1 MKIIFPLLFA
11 FLFTNIFAQ
20 TNLEYY
26 LNNGIEN
33 SPTLKE
39 IKNSESGI
47 ELQSKL
53 NDAQT
58 SSFNTFL
65 SANYLF
71 APYFNNNG
79 KIISTNPDPNAI
91 GYDASITNGG
101 LYSAQLNIERNI
113 FNGGLTSALENQ
125 ITNQKNLYNY
135 NYQLE
140 LRNLKKQIT
149 EQYLNA
155 HKSLMIYNLSDET
168 VKNIS
173 EQLKLTG
180 ELVKQG
186 YVKSQNYLLLKIELQ
201 SQQIVLFENWQ
212 QYKNGLIQLN
222 SLVGI
227 TDTQTVLLDSVL
239 IEIKSSKSDFNFSQ
253 KFNLDS
259 LTAINQQELF
269 ETKYNP
275 QVKLFFNTG
284 LNAIEISGIQRKF
297 GLSAGIDFQLPLF
310 DGGQKDITRQ
320 QNEIAINSIENYKY
334 FALSNIENQKQIA
347 YSNILVIK
355 QNLISINAQL
365 NDYKQLV
372 ELSNNQLKI
381 GDLSMIEYLSILK
394 NFIDLQKTKIE
405 KEIQLQLET
414 SNYNYWDEM
423 L

>member
-1 MKIIFPLLFA
+1 MKTIISLFIIFLL
-11 FLFTNIFAQ
+11 TDGFAQ
-20 TNLEYY
+20 NNLDFYISK
-26 LNNGIEN
+26 GIEN

-39 IKNSESGI
+39 IKNSQAGI
-47 ELQSKL
+47 KLQSEL
-53 NDAQT
+53 NDAQI

-79 KIISTNPDPNAI
+79 RIISTNPDADAI
-91 GYDASITNGG
+91 GYDAGITNGG

-113 FNGGLTSALENQ
+113 FNGGLTTALENQ
-125 ITNQKNLYNY
+125 VTNQKNIYNY

-140 LRNLKKQIT
+140 LRSLNKQIT
-149 EQYLNA
+149 EQYLNTY
-155 HKSLMIYNLSDET
+155 KSLKIYNLSDET
-168 VKNIS
+168 VKNIN

-186 YVKSQNYLLLKIELQ
+186 FVKTQNYLLLKIELQ
-201 SQQIVLFENWQ
+201 TQQITSFENMQ
-212 QYKNGLIQLN
+212 QYKNDLMQLN

-227 TDTQTVLLDSVL
+227 TDTQTVFIDSVL
-239 IEIKSSKSDFNFSQ
+239 IEMNNSKSNFNFTN
-253 KFNLDS
+253 KFILDS
-259 LTAINQQELF
+259 LNAINQQELF

-284 LNAIEISGIQRKF
+284 LNAVELSGIQRKF
-297 GLSAGIDFQLPLF
+297 GLSAGIDFQIALF
-310 DGGQKDITRQ
+310 DGGQKNITRQ
-320 QNEIAINSIENYKY
+320 QNEITINSIENYKQ
-334 FALSNIENQKQIA
+334 FALSSIKNQKQIA

-365 NDYKQLV
+365 NDYKQLIAV
-372 ELSNNQLKI
+372 SNNQLKT
-381 GDLSMIEYLSILK
+381 GELSMIEYLSILK

-405 KEIQLQLET
+405 NGIQLLLET
-414 SNYNYWDEM
+414 CNYNYWNEM